1 MTELMLGPEELTPI
15 PYIERCDYKDF
26 LAELVRC
33 HGETYLQR
41 PDGTLLDG
49 VVFIPQPRP
58 KRQKPKRQVPTLP
71 PGYTGNPMDDF
82 QPQMKGLQV
91 MVEYE
96 RPDGSVTVRK
106 DGSIKS
112 QVLAAIAEKP
122 LTLPEIVRAT
132 GLTNGQVKN
141 TLFRY
146 NGKLLEPATD
156 RATNNKWRLLA
167 AEKQPDP
174 QAPREPTIR
183 ERIEQHVT
191 QNGPSSSSDLS
202 QALGVKRDIIYTTC
216 HEAKTLTVVG
226 KLNEK
231 VVLWGLVERGDHG
244 QQTTSETESV
254 RE

>member
-58 KRQKPKRQVPTLP
+58 KRRKPKRQVPTLP

-96 RPDGSVTVRK
+96 RPDGRITNHEDYSVK
-106 DGSIKS
+106 G
-112 QVLAAIAEKP
+112 QVIAALVDKP
-122 LTLPEIVRAT
+122 LTLREIAAVT
-132 GLTNGQVKN
+132 KLTTEQVKRV
-141 TLFRY
+141 LARY
-146 NGKLLEPATD
+146 QGELLEMATD
-156 RATNNKWRLLA
+156 KPKDNQWRLMA
-167 AEKQPDP
+167 ADKQTTG
-174 QAPREPTIR
+174 PRVGQMSVR
-183 ERIEQHVT
+183 ERIEQHIIAH
-191 QNGPSSSSDLS
+191 GPATSRQLAD
-202 QALGVKRDIIYTTC
+202 ALNVKPNIIQITAHKAETIS
-216 HEAKTLTVVG
+216 VVG
-226 KLNEK
+226 KIGEKLN
-231 VVLWGLVERGDHG
+231 LWGVTQG
-244 QQTTSETESV
+244 QQATPT
-254 RE
+254 